1 MRRTSPG
8 NRSLVVLEVA
18 SMLYSWVVSLDT
30 VFARFSVGQIV
41 RHKLFNYR
49 GVVVDVDPRFAGSEE
64 WYEKMAPSR
73 PPKNKPWYKV
83 LMHSTDNHTYVAER
97 NLEPD
102 ESGDPIA
109 HPDLDAYFIGL
120 GESGYVS
127 RARGN

>member
-1 MRRTSPG
+1 
-8 NRSLVVLEVA
+8 V
-18 SMLYSWVVSLDT
+18 LDT

-49 GVVVDVDPRFAGSEE
+49 GVVIDVDPRFAGSED

-102 ESGDPIA
+102 DSGDPIA
-109 HPDLDAYFIGL
+109 HPDLESYFIGL
-120 GESGYVS
+120 SDGGYVP

>member
-1 MRRTSPG
+1 M
-8 NRSLVVLEVA
+8 
-18 SMLYSWVVSLDT
+18 VSLDT

-49 GVVVDVDPRFAGSEE
+49 GVVVDVDSRFAGSEE

-120 GESGYVS
+120 GEAGYVP